1 MKLGFQ
7 CVTAHSNPGFIYV
20 LASPRGWI
28 VMLLTPLWPESGFLA
43 RGISVAAA
51 G

>member
-7 CVTAHSNPGFIYV
+7 CVTAHSDPGFMM
-20 LASPRGWI
+20 SWRGPGGWI
-28 VMLLTPLWPESGFLA
+28 VMLLAPVWPESGFLA
-43 RGISVAAA
+43 RGTSVAAA